1 MSREQ
6 LTNFCYIFDIKG
18 HATTII
24 VLYGECFWFYNT
36 ILSITEMIIVKC
48 LLMYKWSQIAI
59 IDDYFIAKMLY
70 LTNFLISG
78 ILVITRIS
86 LAEYTTNVFFLRFEK
101 SYNNI
106 FDELRQNKILTEWHP
121 IIRFW

>member
-1 MSREQ
+1 M
-6 LTNFCYIFDIKG
+6 KG
-18 HATTII
+18 LVSTII
-24 VLYGECFWFYNT
+24 VLYGEIFWLYTAIF
-36 ILSITEMIIVKC
+36 SITEMIIVKG

-70 LTNFLISG
+70 LTNILISG
-78 ILVITRIS
+78 ILIIVRIS

-106 FDELRQNKILTEWHP
+106 FDELHQNKILTEWHP